1 MPEVLFAE
9 PTPNENAM
17 KFTLRGKAIASGSAT
32 FKKGAAT
39 ENPIATAV
47 LAIDGI
53 AAVFLLNDFVTV
65 TKEPSASWASLQS
78 LVTEAITG
86 A

>member
-17 KFTLRGKAIASGSAT
+17 KFTLRGKAIESGSAT

-39 ENPIATAV
+39 DNPTAKAV

-53 AAVFLLNDFVTV
+53 VAVFLLNDFVTV
-65 TKEPSASWASLQS
+65 TKEPSASWATLQQV
-78 LVTEAITG
+78 VTEAING